1 MQGSQGKVVNLMAY
15 RGEAAQP
22 PEFLQMEGFWQA
34 LRGADGSLPERAHFD
49 PRGISVLLGS
59 TLLLERI
66 SQGEVR
72 IRLAGMA
79 LHELLGMELRGMPL
93 SALAVPT
100 SRISLSE
107 RVARVFDTPAIA
119 RLNFSAEPGFAR
131 PACSAR
137 LLLLPMIGPSG
148 AVDRALGALL
158 FTGSLGRVPR
168 RLVLE
173 GGHVERIRGLPA
185 APMPALS
192 SDATAPALPATE
204 FAEAAASFAP
214 APRPQAP
221 YLRLVKD

>member
-1 MQGSQGKVVNLMAY
+1 MRVSQSKVVNLMSY
-15 RGEAAQP
+15 RGDAAQP
-22 PEFLQMEGFWQA
+22 PEFMQMEGFWQA

-49 PRGISVLLGS
+49 PRGISMLLGS

-66 SQGEVR
+66 SRGEVR

-100 SRISLSE
+100 SRLSLSE
-107 RVARVFDTPAIA
+107 RVARVFETPAIA
-119 RLNFSAEPGFAR
+119 RLNFSAEPGFGR
-131 PACSAR
+131 PACTAR

-158 FTGSLGRVPR
+158 FAGSLGRVPR

-173 GGHVERIRGLPA
+173 GGHVERIKGLPQSMEETARLDA
-185 APMPALS
+185 APTQEL
-192 SDATAPALPATE
+192 
-204 FAEAAASFAP
+204 AEAP
-214 APRPQAP
+214 APFDHAPVAGVP
-221 YLRLVKD
+221 YLRLVKG